1 MERAVIVRGRI
12 SGARRIDLDEPLEE
26 VSGDV
31 EVLVRSVPGTLHAKS
46 DVDDVLRTL
55 PRGSRTRAAIDSD
68 VARERAEWDAG

>member
-26 VSGDV
+26 VSGEV
-31 EVLVRSVPGTLHAKS
+31 EVLVRSVRGTLRATA

-68 VARERAEWDAG
+68 LALERAEWDAG